1 MLFCTNGHYSLQ
13 GKLVRLVTLV
23 KLCQLTLKVRRL
35 ENKLLIDC
43 ASKNA
48 GEVKESHRQ
57 TWKRKQPD
65 VMTTSLLLS
74 PCVFNKF
81 IAELRFCFFSANKL
95 PFYQIG
101 FLSLL

>member
-1 MLFCTNGHYSLQ
+1 MVFSTNGHYLLQ
-13 GKLVRLVTLV
+13 GKLVRLLTLV
-23 KLCQLTLKVRRL
+23 KLYQLTLFQL
-35 ENKLLIDC
+35 ENKLLIDS

-57 TWKRKQPD
+57 TWKRKQLD

-81 IAELRFCFFSANKL
+81 IAELRFCFFSASKL
-95 PFYQIG
+95 PFCQTG